1 MNKGH
6 YTMMNR
12 ATKNRV
18 LNYFQNKGAKVHF
31 NYMKV
36 EDPELSEQT
45 GSKEMI
51 VIKKRLFNTRFIIGY
66 EIWCNLV

>member
-51 VIKKRLFNTRFIIGY
+51 VIKKML
-66 EIWCNLV
+66 